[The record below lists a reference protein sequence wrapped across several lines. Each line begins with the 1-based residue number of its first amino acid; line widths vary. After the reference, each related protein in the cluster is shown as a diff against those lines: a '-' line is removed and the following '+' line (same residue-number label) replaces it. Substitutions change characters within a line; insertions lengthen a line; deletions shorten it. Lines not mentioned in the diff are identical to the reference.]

1 MKFLKSWFSG
11 PVLWFAGVAA
21 LLVTWAVMEP
31 TALVHAFDQDGYSPF
46 ELATLPFFAA
56 IVPLVWWKC
65 PFTGSKRRRVI
76 LCLAV
81 SLVALMAIVKEMDLH
96 NMVLHALCP
105 DYVGEDGKIIPGV
118 LFKPNGQ
125 PLSGTPSRRGSSPMA
140 RCRSA
145 RKRSL
150 SSTLRRSSACSRRG
164 CSILRCR
171 S

>member
-11 PVLWFAGVAA
+11 PALWFAGVAA

-31 TALVHAFDQDGYSPF
+31 AALVHAFDQDGYSLF

-65 PFTGSKRRRVI
+65 PFTGSKRRRMI

-96 NMVLHALCP
+96 NMALHALCP
-105 DYVGEDGKIIPGV
+105 DYVGE
-118 LFKPNGQ
+118 
-125 PLSGTPSRRGSSPMA
+125 TR
-140 RCRSA
+140 
-145 RKRSL
+145 
-150 SSTLRRSSACSRRG
+150 
-164 CSILRCR
+164 
-171 S
+171 